1 MMSKLN
7 RDKLFYSDIK
17 ISTYFR
23 NYYLDSTTGDA
34 TSVERLVPPLFFLTK
49 RLRRRKASETYSIY
63 DYFATKEHALQ
74 SILDSKELVELLKR
88 MDVNLEGN
96 VLDISGGNGVVLNE
110 LMKLYPINKGFLTE
124 VNQMAIDY
132 AIKLGLYAVMFD
144 FEKDDVSQL
153 ANRFAGSSSEG
164 QTKFDFVLLRA
175 CIMFC
180 PNLSQFLEQ
189 LAKIMTPNGKVI
201 IQHSVEFTVG
211 MALRT
216 QLDDSSYKILRS
228 TSTVKKEV
236 DIAGFRLSFTEHEID
251 PTMYVYENDRSVARR
266 LLHIIYEQKM
276 IKRLRKSRSYFWAAR
291 DRRRNHYL
299 IFK

>member
-1 MMSKLN
+1 M
-7 RDKLFYSDIK
+7 DKLFDRDIIK

-23 NYYLDSTTGDA
+23 NYYLDPTTGDA
-34 TSVERLVPPLFFLTK
+34 MSVERSVPPLFFLTK
-49 RLRRRKASETYSIY
+49 RLRRRKASQTYSIY
-63 DYFATKEHALQ
+63 DYFATKEHELH
-74 SILDSKELVELLKR
+74 SILDSKDLVQLLKR
-88 MDVNLEGN
+88 MDVNLAGN

-110 LMKLYPINKGFLTE
+110 LMKLYPINQGFLTE

-132 AIKLGLYAVMFD
+132 AIKLGLHAVKFD
-144 FEKDDVSQL
+144 FEKDDVSRL
-153 ANRFAGSSSEG
+153 VNRFAVSSSEV
-164 QTKFDFVLLRA
+164 QIKFDFVLLRA

-180 PNLSQFLEQ
+180 PNLGQFLEQ
-189 LAKIMTPNGKVI
+189 LNKIMKPNGKVI

-228 TSTVKKEV
+228 TSTVKKEIEV
-236 DIAGFRLSFTEHEID
+236 AGFRLNFTEHEID

-266 LLHIIYEQKM
+266 FLHVIYEQKM
-276 IKRLRKSRSYFWAAR
+276 INRLRKSRSYFWAAR

-299 IFK
+299 ILK